1 MSHGRS
7 IHGRAIES
15 KMAQAIFFKL
25 LLLFGS
31 GLSGLWTGNLF
42 PSDKPGPRND
52 SKKCA
57 AL

>member
-31 GLSGLWTGNLF
+31 GFAGLWTGNLF
-42 PSDKPGPRND
+42 LIYSPMP
-52 SKKCA
+52 
-57 AL
+57 

>member
-15 KMAQAIFFKL
+15 KMAQAIFFQL

-31 GLSGLWTGNLF
+31 GLSGLCTGEKEIDLLIEVEKVNRLF
-42 PSDKPGPRND
+42 Y
-52 SKKCA
+52 
-57 AL
+57 